1 MYIRKFTYTADDV
14 DCKYCTEHLPEGRCA
29 QKKCPYIAERIEA
42 NAISYGDV
50 LHSIVFPNKSVR
62 KRLPH
67 LIQNHQDSFWL
78 DGSHMTRMKLLHNR
92 LGFVKKRN
100 TPGYYAAMYVLT
112 ASDTLLSRTEKC
124 FLKNGIDFQLASM
137 TGISLDDYIL
147 YRAAVSYYTKQGG
160 VTLDELGDKKLVN
173 DQMFRLVINGLLIAK
188 YGLAVMILKKHKEG
202 DHKQ

>member
-1 MYIRKFTYTADDV
+1 
-14 DCKYCTEHLPEGRCA
+14 
-29 QKKCPYIAERIEA
+29 
-42 NAISYGDV
+42 
-50 LHSIVFPNKSVR
+50 
-62 KRLPH
+62 
-67 LIQNHQDSFWL
+67 
-78 DGSHMTRMKLLHNR
+78 
-92 LGFVKKRN
+92 
-100 TPGYYAAMYVLT
+100 MYVLT

-147 YRAAVSYYTKQGG
+147 YRAAISFYTKQGG
-160 VTLDELGDKKLVN
+160 VTLDELGDKKLVS